1 MTGLAGHDARH
12 NRGIRGRTAAPWPT
26 WQSSGRDTFRT
37 HRASAR
43 ARIQAV
49 CFPPASRGVLFV
61 SCRPWWS
68 VGGAVVV
75 SDAGAL
81 VLVALVWLAAI
92 TVVIVLYS
100 NTRR

>member
-1 MTGLAGHDARH
+1 
-12 NRGIRGRTAAPWPT
+12 
-26 WQSSGRDTFRT
+26 
-37 HRASAR
+37 
-43 ARIQAV
+43 
-49 CFPPASRGVLFV
+49 
-61 SCRPWWS
+61 
-68 VGGAVVV
+68 V